1 MKAVGVPAGGLS
13 TELAFHHWNFSSQND
28 KLGHNSIWNQAWL
41 MVHASK
47 HSRDIKIN
55 IFRNNCFNYLN
66 YNTDKNKYSIQVRTH
81 YIISKAR
88 LQREEKLST
97 ATNQINNWIWYLQSE
112 NKRSGVWIMALFD
125 DVQSCRLLHQDTQL
139 PFCVCYQT
147 LFSAVLLCFFF
158 LMDTILK
165 LYVRERSIFPYR
177 DDLDTL
183 KMVEKHHDKYFF
195 YNNYNNR
202 INYVSF

>member
-41 MVHASK
+41 MVDASK
-47 HSRDIKIN
+47 HLRDIKTN

-81 YIISKAR
+81 YTISKAP

-112 NKRSGVWIMALFD
+112 NKWSGVWIMALFD
-125 DVQSCRLLHQDTQL
+125 NVQSCRLLHRGTQL
-139 PFCVCYQT
+139 PFCVLSNSIQ
-147 LFSAVLLCFFF
+147 FSKLTVVLQCFFL

-165 LYVRERSIFPYR
+165 FYVRERSIFP
-177 DDLDTL
+177 
-183 KMVEKHHDKYFF
+183 
-195 YNNYNNR
+195 
-202 INYVSF
+202 